1 MLHLYVSHLKNKKNP
16 KKNFKKK
23 IYWGTKKGVRLYRE
37 YKLEEKPDKYT
48 S

>member
-1 MLHLYVSHLKNKKNP
+1 MLHLYVSHLKKKT
-16 KKNFKKK
+16 KKKKK